1 VANMSLEPYLFF
13 KGQAKEAME
22 FYKEVF
28 GGELETSSYAETPG
42 MENTEGVQ
50 PDWLMHASLKGG
62 AANLMASDTAE
73 ASEQSKKVTLSLG
86 GSDEAAMRQV
96 FDKLSAGGSRV
107 KPLEKMF
114 WGDIYGDFT
123 DKYGVDWMMN
133 IGITKEGE

>member
-1 VANMSLEPYLFF
+1 MANVSLEPYLFF

-22 FYKEVF
+22 FYKSVF
-28 GGELETSSYAETPG
+28 GGELTVSSYAETPG
-42 MENTEGVQ
+42 MENTPGVQ
-50 PDWLMHASLKGG
+50 KDWLMHASLEGG
-62 AANLMASDTAE
+62 AVKLMGSDTAE

-86 GSDEAAMRQV
+86 GTDEAAMREM

-133 IGITKEGE
+133 IGAPKEGE

>member
-1 VANMSLEPYLFF
+1 MKDVNLEPYLFF
-13 KGQAKEAME
+13 KGQAKEAMG
-22 FYKEVF
+22 FYKDVF
-28 GGELETSSYAETPG
+28 GGELETSTYAETPG

-62 AANLMASDTAE
+62 AVKLMASDTAE
-73 ASEQSKKVTLSLG
+73 ASDQTKKITLSLG
-86 GSDEAAMRQV
+86 GTDEAAMRV
-96 FDKLSAGGSRV
+96 MFEKLSAGGSRV

-133 IGITKEGE
+133 ITVAKEGE